1 LSARRARAQDAA
13 MHEFIRVLLLLS
25 ALVLGSCGGGG
36 DAEQGPLPAS
46 VLGQE
51 YLIGFGETIR
61 IGSLAL
67 EFTTLAEESRC
78 PLNANCV
85 WAGNA
90 RILVTATMGPTTEVM
105 ELNTYPSYQV
115 RAAFQGYLIE
125 LRRLQPDFPWA
136 PRGPLSEYTATVY
149 VDRASN

>member
-1 LSARRARAQDAA
+1 MRT
-13 MHEFIRVLLLLS
+13 FIRVLVLLP

-51 YLIGFGETIR
+51 YLIGFGETIHV
-61 IGSLAL
+61 GALAL

-90 RILVTATMGPTTEVM
+90 RILVTATLGPHDGSVGAEH
-105 ELNTYPSYQV
+105 LL
-115 RAAFQGYLIE
+115 RAIRCA
-125 LRRLQPDFPWA
+125 
-136 PRGPLSEYTATVY
+136 PLSRAISSSCAGCSPTFPGRRAGRCQEYTATVF

>member
-1 LSARRARAQDAA
+1 MRA
-13 MHEFIRVLLLLS
+13 FIRVLLLLPV
-25 ALVLGSCGGGG
+25 LVLGSCGGGG
-36 DAEQGPLPAS
+36 DSEQGPLPAS
-46 VLGQE
+46 VLGRE
-51 YLIGFGETIR
+51 YLIGFGETIHV
-61 IGSLAL
+61 GSLAL

-90 RILVTATMGPTTEVM
+90 RILVTASLGPTTEVM
-105 ELNTYPSYQV
+105 ELNTYQGYQV
-115 RAAFQGYLIE
+115 RASFQGYLIE

-136 PRGPLSEYTATVY
+136 PRGPLSEYMATVF

>member
-1 LSARRARAQDAA
+1 MRN
-13 MHEFIRVLLLLS
+13 FIRVWVLLP

-36 DAEQGPLPAS
+36 DEGQGPVPAQ

-51 YLIGFGETIR
+51 YLIGFGETIHL
-61 IGSLAL
+61 GSLTL

-78 PLNANCV
+78 PLNATCV

-90 RILVTATMGPTTEVM
+90 RILVTATLGSTTNVL
-105 ELNTYPSYQV
+105 ELNTYPTYQV
-115 RAAFQGYLIE
+115 RANFEGYLIE
-125 LRRLQPDFPWA
+125 LRRLQPDIPWS
-136 PRGPLSEYTATVY
+136 PRGPLADYTATVF

>member
-1 LSARRARAQDAA
+1 MRTL
-13 MHEFIRVLLLLS
+13 IRVLILLPV
-25 ALVLGSCGGGG
+25 LVLGSCGGGG
-36 DAEQGPLPAS
+36 DEEQGPLPAS

-51 YLIGFGETIR
+51 YLIGFGETIHV
-61 IGSLAL
+61 GSLAL
-67 EFTTLAEESRC
+67 EFTTLADESRC

-90 RILVTATMGPTTEVM
+90 RILVTATLGGTTGVL
-105 ELNTYPSYQV
+105 ELNTYSNYQV
-115 RAAFQGYLIE
+115 RANFEGYLIE

-136 PRGPLSEYTATVY
+136 PRGPLSEYMATVF

>member
-1 LSARRARAQDAA
+1 MRA
-13 MHEFIRVLLLLS
+13 FIRVLLLLPV
-25 ALVLGSCGGGG
+25 LVLGSCGGGG
-36 DAEQGPLPAS
+36 DSEQGPLPAS

-51 YLIGFGETIR
+51 YLIGFGETIH

-90 RILVTATMGPTTEVM
+90 RILVTATMGGTTGVL
-105 ELNTYPSYQV
+105 ELNTYPNYQV
-115 RAAFQGYLIE
+115 RANFEGYLIE
-125 LRRLQPDFPWA
+125 LRRLQPDIPWM
-136 PRGPLSEYTATVY
+136 PRGPLSEYTATVF

>member
-1 LSARRARAQDAA
+1 MRT
-13 MHEFIRVLLLLS
+13 FIRVWVLLP
-25 ALVLGSCGGGG
+25 ALVLGSCGGDGEPR
-36 DAEQGPLPAS
+36 ALPAS

-51 YLIGFGETIR
+51 YLIGFGETIH

-78 PLNANCV
+78 PLNATCV

-90 RILVTATMGPTTEVM
+90 RILVTATLGHTTDVV
-105 ELNTYPSYQV
+105 ELNTYPGYQV
-115 RAAFQGYLIE
+115 RAIFEGYLIE
-125 LRRLQPDFPWA
+125 LRGLQPDPPWS
-136 PRGPLSEYTATVY
+136 PRGPLADYTATVF

>member
-1 LSARRARAQDAA
+1 MRT
-13 MHEFIRVLLLLS
+13 FIRVLALLPV
-25 ALVLGSCGGGG
+25 LVLGSCGGGG
-36 DAEQGPLPAS
+36 GDGDSEQGPLPAS

-51 YLIGFGETIR
+51 YLIGFGETIHV
-61 IGSLAL
+61 GSLAL

-90 RILVTATMGPTTEVM
+90 RILVTATLGRTTGVL
-105 ELNTYPSYQV
+105 ELNTYANYQV
-115 RAAFQGYLIE
+115 RATFEGYLIE
-125 LRRLQPDFPWA
+125 LRRLQPDIPWM
-136 PRGPLSEYTATVY
+136 PRGPLEEYTATVF

>member
-1 LSARRARAQDAA
+1 MRTL
-13 MHEFIRVLLLLS
+13 IRVLILLPV
-25 ALVLGSCGGGG
+25 LVLGSCGGGG
-36 DAEQGPLPAS
+36 DEEQGPLPAS

-51 YLIGFGETIR
+51 YLIGFGETIHV
-61 IGSLAL
+61 GSLAL
-67 EFTTLAEESRC
+67 EFTTLADESRC

-90 RILVTATMGPTTEVM
+90 RILVTATLGRTTGVL
-105 ELNTYPSYQV
+105 ELNTYSNYQV
-115 RAAFQGYLIE
+115 RANFEGYLIE

-136 PRGPLSEYTATVY
+136 PRGPLSEYMATVF